1 MKAPTRMTQMKRT
14 ICMSETEQ
22 DGITSL
28 TVQLLSA
35 YLANN
40 TVASE
45 DLAGLI
51 QSTRNALASEA
62 DKEEPAAPVFTAATT
77 IRKSLASRDHII
89 SMIDGK
95 PYKTLKRHLTTNGL
109 TPAEYRE
116 RYNLAKD
123 YPLVAPAYSDQ
134 RRETAARI
142 GLGRK
147 PKAASATEKPA
158 APKAPRKKAVS
169 KPKATESTPAS
180 VAPTAPAS
188 AADIPAKASKTA
200 TAPKKPRAPKA
211 AKPAKAPRAS
221 KNGAATDGAP
231 KPATTRKPRAAKVET
246 PAAASG
252 EAKPKKLGAR
262 FAKADPVES

>member
-1 MKAPTRMTQMKRT
+1 
-14 ICMSETEQ
+14 MSETEQ

-51 QSTRNALASEA
+51 QSTRNALASEGV
-62 DKEEPAAPVFTAATT
+62 KEEPAAPVFTAATT
-77 IRKSLASRDHII
+77 VRKSLASRDHII

-147 PKAASATEKPA
+147 PKAAPAAEKPA
-158 APKAPRKKAVS
+158 APKAPRKEAAT
-169 KPKATESTPAS
+169 KPKAAAAS
-180 VAPTAPAS
+180 AAPAS
-188 AADIPAKASKTA
+188 AADIVIPAKASKTTA
-200 TAPKKPRAPKA
+200 APKKPRAPKA
-211 AKPAKAPRAS
+211 AKPAKAPRANKDS
-221 KNGAATDGAP
+221 AAADGAP
-231 KPATTRKPRAAKVET
+231 KPAVTRKPRAAKTET
-246 PAAASG
+246 PAAANG